1 MSLDRQWE
9 KFRGGPTASS
19 AERIRVTLNREGLIY
34 MNAKAYAAFGRPKAV
49 AIYYNRETD
58 AIALEPAHHRFEENF
73 QVINRQNGWVIHASP
88 FIVHHRIRI
97 DGTERFIR
105 PEITQEGQMTLNLR
119 ETVSV
124 TRINRG
130 ARMRVRKRESAT
142 SAANIEPS

>member
-1 MSLDRQWE
+1 MEQ
-9 KFRGGPTASS
+9 
-19 AERIRVTLNREGLIY
+19 RI
-34 MNAKAYAAFGRPKAV
+34 P
-49 AIYYNRETD
+49 D

-130 ARMRVRKRESAT
+130 ARMRVRKRESR
-142 SAANIEPS
+142 S